1 MRREE
6 GGVGLIFGGGVA
18 AEGFGHYF
26 CFSKEESD
34 GENCEELCRVA
45 AVRTPDGDLR
55 FELLSLN
62 YHSHVTKN
70 LFHLNLNMSNAI

>member
-26 CFSKEESD
+26 CLSKEESD
-34 GENCEELCRVA
+34 G
-45 AVRTPDGDLR
+45 DGCQYY
-55 FELLSLN
+55 SL
-62 YHSHVTKN
+62 YS
-70 LFHLNLNMSNAI
+70 NMVVGISNPINS